1 MAADVRAD
9 RRWGLSGAGRVRG
22 SAHLG
27 IGAVLLLVSLLGAG
41 VLAGVVGANAP
52 PPRAQS
58 VGPISEPADRTV
70 AGSGAA
76 GLTLSIIGNLA
87 VGSGLPPPVYDP
99 VNGYVYAAGV
109 RPGGDTGGG
118 PPSDGLVTVVSGLAS
133 VARLPVGGVPTQ
145 LALDTQNGYLYVAGN
160 GTANDTPI
168 TVISGTSILA
178 AIPDTPCAVGAAY
191 DPADGFVYVASCRG
205 NVTVVNGTA
214 VAGAIALPVGS
225 CPNGVGYDPELGDA
239 YVSDA
244 CRNVLDLLNGTA
256 ADGDIGVAGGPFPGA
271 FDPSNGLLYI
281 PCEDSPG
288 VVSVVE
294 GTSTIA
300 TVTVGINPISATYDS
315 ANGLIYVPNQGMG
328 DAGGVANLTLI
339 NGTTR
344 AAVVYAGPYPS
355 SNVAV
360 SVQYANG
367 SGYVFPTDGGP
378 LVAIAGKS
386 VAATLPIPGGAVGLA
401 FDPEDQYLYI
411 TSYPNAGADTTNLS
425 IVACTSCLAVTIAEV
440 GSPDGASWGLTAS
453 EPSTWFAEQAT
464 AAAPA
469 TITLHL
475 VAGTYALGLI
485 AAPGTSIRVLA
496 GEADLLDAGGRIQV
510 GPATPPSGGRAAPL
524 GLDALRGWVLAAGS
538 AALASGAVVALVAMR
553 RRNRDAAE
561 LIEGMN
567 RAIADDP
574 AAAGRLLR

>member
-1 MAADVRAD
+1 MAAVARAT
-9 RRWGLSGAGRVRG
+9 RSWGPSSAGRVG
-22 SAHLG
+22 GPVHLG
-27 IGAVLLLVSLLGAG
+27 ICVLLLLVTLLVAG
-41 VLAGVVGANAP
+41 GLAGVVGANATP
-52 PPRAQS
+52 SRAQPA
-58 VGPISEPADRTV
+58 GPISEPSGLEVAD
-70 AGSGAA
+70 SGAT
-76 GLTLSIIGNLA
+76 GLTLSIIGNLT

-109 RPGGDTGGG
+109 GPSGGAGGG
-118 PPSDGLVTVVSGLAS
+118 PPSGGLVTVVSGLTS
-133 VARLPVGGVPTQ
+133 VASLPVGGVPTQ
-145 LALDTQNGYLYVAGN
+145 LALDPQNGYLYVAGN

-168 TVISGTSILA
+168 TVINGTAILA

-225 CPNGVGYDPELGDA
+225 CPNGVGYDPQLGDA

-244 CRNVLDLLNGTA
+244 CRNDLDLLNGTA
-256 ADGDIGVAGGPFPGA
+256 ADGVIGVAGGPFPGA
-271 FDPSNGLLYI
+271 FDPLNGLLYV

-288 VVSVVE
+288 VVSVVD
-294 GTSTIA
+294 GRSTIA

-315 ANGLIYVPNQGMG
+315 ANGLIYVPNQGLG

-344 AAVVYAGPYPS
+344 AATVDAGPYPS

-386 VAATLPIPGGAVGLA
+386 VAASLPIPGGAVGLA
-401 FDPEDQYLYI
+401 FDPEDQYLYV

-440 GSPDGASWGLTAS
+440 GTPNGASWGLTAS
-453 EPSTWFAEQAT
+453 DPSTWFAEQAT

-475 VAGTYALGLI
+475 VAGTYALGLT
-485 AAPGTSIRVLA
+485 APSGTSIRVLA

-510 GPATPPSGGRAAPL
+510 GPTTPPSGGRAAPL
-524 GLDALRGWVLAAGS
+524 GLAELRGWIVAGGS
-538 AALASGAVVALVAMR
+538 AAVASGAVVALVAMR

-574 AAAGRLLR
+574 DAAGRLLR